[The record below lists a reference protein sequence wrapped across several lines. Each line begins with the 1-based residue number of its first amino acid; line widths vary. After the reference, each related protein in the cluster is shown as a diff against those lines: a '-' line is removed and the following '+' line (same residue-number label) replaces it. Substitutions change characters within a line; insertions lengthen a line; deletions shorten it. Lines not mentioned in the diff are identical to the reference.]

1 MARSS
6 NCSNCGSDIHKRST
20 CPLLPCKVCGLTDHT
35 STTCPVQNE
44 GRLLS
49 ARIRMRRENL
59 SQAQIENQQSR
70 HRLENMSSAQIEN
83 QQSRHRLEN
92 ISFHQIEQ
100 QRYRGTHNQ
109 RFLPIQQIWDD
120 ENPCGYCYA
129 VYLKSVPK
137 SARKRCCNNGAYLMS
152 DSNFPKM
159 EMLPESLKWLCLERG
174 EHFGKLSAKYNN
186 ILSIASTGVENDK
199 GGGYEKIMGDSA
211 VKMNGRSYHFL
222 NTSARK
228 LSGIN
233 YYTFDGLEDAKSH
246 ANLLNAGR
254 DDRYKKKL
262 EIGFLT
268 TIFQELKEINPF
280 AQELQWIGRGLKRH
294 LQQQNS
300 IINVDEVHHL
310 TASIN
315 VQTSTME
322 VGCMLSDES
331 EGNIVYKFN
340 VKGMSHTISSAS
352 DVVEPLCYVL
362 LFPFAEKG
370 WSREISKSVGFM
382 SYMCSRFKM
391 PERTYASSFDPLFNN
406 DLDFASDNPHGL
418 LRQWNKHETKLLAA
432 NRFQLMTRLSQYYLV
447 EQLSRALDFKLQWH
461 KKNKGYIFGERS
473 LYSSDA
479 LDDVHEQN
487 DNNDSDNIGEEIG
500 DDSGGKK
507 KKSTYLAS
515 SFNGS
520 PRHLNDLAHNAL
532 TIVTELGKPDLF
544 ITGTTNPLWPEIVER
559 LFKGQTAYDRPDIVT
574 EVFHARLEAFLHN
587 LRSGKYFGFRKTA
600 YDIRVIEYQHRGLPH
615 FHLVCK
621 LQDMPDRDNSADVVA
636 WIDE

>member
-1 MARSS
+1 M
-6 NCSNCGSDIHKRST
+6 ST
-20 CPLLPCKVCGLTDHT
+20 V
-35 STTCPVQNE
+35 
-44 GRLLS
+44 
-49 ARIRMRRENL
+49 
-59 SQAQIENQQSR
+59 QIENQQSR
-70 HRLENMSSAQIEN
+70 HRMENMSSAQIEN
-83 QQSRHRLEN
+83 QQSRHRMEN
-92 ISFHQIEQ
+92 MSSAQVQNQQSRRRVENMSSAQIENQ
-100 QRYRGTHNQ
+100 QSRHRMENMSSAQVENQQSRHQ

-120 ENPCGYCYA
+120 ENPCGYCFA
-129 VYLKSVPK
+129 VYLKSVTK

-199 GGGYEKIMGDSA
+199 GGGYEKIVGDSA

-246 ANLLNAGR
+246 VELLNNSTR

-268 TIFQELKEINPF
+268 TIFQDLKEINPF

-294 LQQQNS
+294 LHQQDS
-300 IINVDEVHHL
+300 VVNVNDVQHL
-310 TASIN
+310 TASLN

-370 WSREISKSVGFM
+370 WSRDISKSVGFM

-391 PERTYASSFDPLFNN
+391 PERTYSSSFDPVINAE
-406 DLDFASDNPHGL
+406 LDYETDNPHGL
-418 LRQWNKHETKLLAA
+418 LRQWNKNETKLLAI

-479 LDDVHEQN
+479 VDDANEHNESEN
-487 DNNDSDNIGEEIG
+487 TGEEIA
-500 DDSGGKK
+500 DDGGEKK
-507 KKSTYLAS
+507 KKTTYLAS

-532 TIVTELGKPDLF
+532 TIVTELGKPDVF

-574 EVFHARLEAFLHN
+574 EVFHARLEALLHN
-587 LRSGKYFGFRKTA
+587 LRNGKYFGFRKTA

-621 LQDMPDRDNSADVVA
+621 CQYMPDRDNKADVIA

>member
-1 MARSS
+1 MS
-6 NCSNCGSDIHKRST
+6 
-20 CPLLPCKVCGLTDHT
+20 P
-35 STTCPVQNE
+35 
-44 GRLLS
+44 
-49 ARIRMRRENL
+49 
-59 SQAQIENQQSR
+59 AQIG
-70 HRLENMSSAQIEN
+70 
-83 QQSRHRLEN
+83 
-92 ISFHQIEQ
+92 Q

-109 RFLPIQQIWDD
+109 RFLPIQQVWDD
-120 ENPCGYCYA
+120 ENPCSYCHA
-129 VYLKSVPK
+129 VYLKSVSK

-152 DSNFPKM
+152 DSDFPKL
-159 EMLPESLKWLCLERG
+159 EPLPESLKWLCLERG

-186 ILSIASTGVENDK
+186 ILSIGSTGVENEK
-199 GGGYEKIMGDSA
+199 GGGYEKIVGDSA

-228 LSGIN
+228 MSGIN
-233 YYTFDGLEDAKSH
+233 YYTFDGLQDAQAH
-246 ANLLNAGR
+246 AQSLNSGSTR
-254 DDRYKKKL
+254 EQRYMKKL

-268 TIFQELKEINPF
+268 TIFHELKGTNPF
-280 AQELQWIGRGLKRH
+280 AQELQWIGQGLRRS

-300 IINVDEVHHL
+300 VINMEEVHHL
-310 TASIN
+310 TASLN

-331 EGNIVYKFN
+331 EGNIIYKFN

-362 LFPFAEKG
+362 LFPFAERG
-370 WSREISKSVGFM
+370 WCRDISKSIGFM
-382 SYMCSRFKM
+382 SYMCSRLKM
-391 PERTYASSFDPLFNN
+391 PERTYESDFDPVETNQV
-406 DLDFASDNPHGL
+406 AYEVDNPHGL
-418 LRQWNKHETKLLAA
+418 LRQWNKSNTKLLAT
-432 NRFQLMTRLSQYYLV
+432 NRFQLMHRLTQYYLV

-461 KKNKGYIFGERS
+461 KKNRGYIFGERS
-473 LYSSDA
+473 LYSSSA
-479 LDDVHEQN
+479 LDDANEHNDYNGPENFGEEGLEDN
-487 DNNDSDNIGEEIG
+487 DNSD
-500 DDSGGKK
+500 GGKK
-507 KKSTYLAS
+507 KKSTFLAS

-544 ITGTTNPLWPEIVER
+544 ITGTTNPLWPEIEER
-559 LFKGQTAYDRPDIVT
+559 LFKGQTAYDRPDIVC
-574 EVFHARLEAFLHN
+574 EVFHARLEALLHN

-621 LQDMPDRDNSADVVA
+621 LQDMPDREDSAAVVS